1 MLMKI
6 ETEGF
11 DRIYCYE
18 NSNVLKN
25 LIGIKNLDELDKSER
40 VISGNRI
47 IEMQFHPVKGNLD
60 YKHLQDIHKRIFG
73 DVYEWAGKERTVDIA
88 KSNLFCRAVFLS
100 DFAQDTFSKYAAEN
114 YLIGCNKEVAAGRLS
129 YYLGE
134 VNALHPFREGNG
146 RAQREFIRCAAL
158 AAGYKMDWSKVS
170 PEQMLEAS
178 LESFDGNYNKLQAI
192 FLENMER
199 SSIREHFED
208 VKTIVPQKGPL
219 HDACK
224 QYFDRVTSIIK
235 DLKKNGFQ
243 QSDDAVHSMFSI
255 EREIG
260 REISVRELLAHQT
273 AEGKIGE
280 AARQMAHFEKPGID
294 LVQVR

>member
-1 MLMKI
+1 MKI

-11 DRIYCYE
+11 DKIYCYE
-18 NSNVLKN
+18 NSNVLRN
-25 LIGIKNLDELDKSER
+25 LEGIKNLDELNNFER
-40 VISGNRI
+40 SFTKNRI
-47 IEMQFHPVKGNLD
+47 MVLQLHPVKGNLD
-60 YKHLQDIHKRIFG
+60 YKHLQNIHKNIFNG
-73 DVYEWAGKERTVDIA
+73 LYEWAGKERIVDIA
-88 KSNLFCRAVFLS
+88 KSNLFCRAAFLS
-100 DFAQDTFSKYAAEN
+100 DFAQDIFSKYAAEN
-114 YLIGCNKEVAAGRLS
+114 YIIGCNKEVAAGKLS

-146 RAQREFIRCAAL
+146 RTQREFIRCAAL
-158 AAGYKMDWSKVS
+158 VAGYKMDWSKVR

-178 LESFDGNYNKLQAI
+178 LESFDGNYNKFQAI

-224 QYFDRVTSIIK
+224 QYFDRVTSIVK
-235 DLKKNGFQ
+235 DLKKNGLQ

-255 EREIG
+255 EREMG